1 MSYFAPK
8 NKNDNDEADIQTEP
22 DDPGVERAEEKQQ
35 EVESATE
42 RKPEDL
48 LVGETGFQSEG
59 TEQEEETDEDPKS
72 EAEGDMQAECE
83 TQTEDTCATT
93 STGPSGL

>member
-1 MSYFAPK
+1 MSYFAPPK
-8 NKNDNDEADIQTEP
+8 KNDNDEADIQTEP

-48 LVGETGFQSEG
+48 LETGFQSEG

-83 TQTEDTCATT
+83 TQTEDTCAST